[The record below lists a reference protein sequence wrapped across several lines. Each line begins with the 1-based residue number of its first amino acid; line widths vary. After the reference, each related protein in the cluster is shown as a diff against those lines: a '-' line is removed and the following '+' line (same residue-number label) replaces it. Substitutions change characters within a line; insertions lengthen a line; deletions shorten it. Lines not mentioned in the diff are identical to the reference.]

1 MPAVRNRFGTQALHV
16 RSVDVLPGQTPEP
29 AQQSVG
35 RSYGLK
41 KICRQEEGR
50 SEIQGRPKSE
60 IMGKLVLALMALS
73 IAVLIGLSV
82 WVIAL

>member
-1 MPAVRNRFGTQALHV
+1 MFCRGRRLNQRNRASGEAMVF
-16 RSVDVLPGQTPEP
+16 
-29 AQQSVG
+29 
-35 RSYGLK
+35 K
-41 KICRQEEGR
+41 KTCRQEEGR

-60 IMGKLVLALMALS
+60 IMGKLVLALLALS